1 MHIDEILLHTVRLPL
16 VSPFTTSFGTQTE
29 RNALLVEIRGTHR
42 TASGE
47 SDVVGWGECV
57 SGSDPFYSSEYVDGS
72 RHVIEHYLA
81 PALIERQRHTEVTA
95 ETVSHALSH
104 VVGHPMAKAAL
115 ELAVLDAELR
125 GRGESLARYLGATR
139 DSVPS
144 AVSVGIQ
151 ESIPELL
158 DRVGAYLDEG
168 YVRIKIKIK
177 PGWDVEPVRAIRERF
192 GDDLP
197 LQVDANAA
205 FTLVDAPLLRRLDQ
219 FDLLLIEQPLGEAD
233 IRQHA
238 KLAGLMSTPM
248 CLDES
253 IVSAESAADAI
264 SLGAAA
270 VINIKAGRVGG
281 YLEARRI
288 HDLARALGVAVWCGG
303 MLETGIGRAANIALA
318 ALPGFTLPGDI
329 SSSSRFYATDI
340 TEPFV
345 AAEGRMRVPTGPG
358 IGVEPLPDV
367 LNEVTTDLRRL

>member
-1 MHIDEILLHTVRLPL
+1 MHIEEIRLHTVRLPL
-16 VSPFTTSFGTQTE
+16 VAPFTTSFSTQTE
-29 RNALLVEIRGTHR
+29 RNALLVEVRGTFR
-42 TASGE
+42 TADGVR
-47 SDVVGWGECV
+47 DVLGWGECV

-81 PALIERQRHTEVTA
+81 PALLERQSHTEVTA
-95 ETVSHALSH
+95 ETVSEILGH

-115 ELAVLDAELR
+115 EIAILDAELH

-139 DSVPS
+139 TSVPS

-151 ESIPELL
+151 DSIPELL
-158 DRVGAYLDEG
+158 DRVGGYLDEG
-168 YVRIKIKIK
+168 YARIKIKIK
-177 PGWDVEPVRAIRERF
+177 PGWDIEPVRAIRERF
-192 GDDLP
+192 GYRLP

-205 FTLVDAPLLRRLDQ
+205 FTLVDAPLLRRLDE
-219 FDLLLIEQPLGEAD
+219 FNLLLIEQPLGEAD

-238 KLAGLMSTPM
+238 KLAAEMSTPM

-281 YLEARRI
+281 YLEARKI

-345 AAEGRMRVPTGPG
+345 ASGGRMQVPTGPG
-358 IGVEPLPDV
+358 IGAEPLPEV
-367 LNEVTTDLRRL
+367 MREVTTDVRVL